1 MNFEEAEFNPHQL
14 QMLLSVEKAAC
25 GHKAN

>member
-1 MNFEEAEFNPHQL
+1 MKFEETEFNPYQL

-25 GHKAN
+25 GHKTN